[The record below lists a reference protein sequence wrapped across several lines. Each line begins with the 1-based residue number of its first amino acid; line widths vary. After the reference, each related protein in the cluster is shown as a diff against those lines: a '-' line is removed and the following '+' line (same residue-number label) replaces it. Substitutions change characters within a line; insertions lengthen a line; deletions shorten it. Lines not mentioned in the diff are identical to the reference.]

1 MKTSKTALNLTE
13 GRPVKLILL
22 FAIPVFL
29 GNLFQICYSLVDTKI
44 VGRILGE
51 TALAAVGSVSV
62 LYTLLTGFFN
72 GLSLGFS
79 VLTAR
84 FFGSGEERKLKENVA
99 GAIVLGFLTAGVLI
113 TGTAIFI
120 RPILMLLN
128 VPPQQLDMALS
139 YITLLV
145 WGMFVTLAYNL
156 CANTLRA
163 IGDSITPLIFLVI
176 AAVANVVLDYLFI
189 LVFHMGVRGAAVATL
204 VSQMLSVVLC
214 LLRIRRGFPMLHL
227 AREHFV
233 LSKEQVLSLYE
244 SGLSMGLM
252 SSLVNFG
259 SLVLQ
264 SGINQLGTN
273 IIVAHTAAR
282 KVFEI
287 WGLPVSVLGSSMAT
301 YCGQNYG
308 AGRYDRIRQGMKSV
322 LILGAVWDG
331 IVFVLAQTVSPYLI
345 RFITSSENEE
355 IIYWGTLYLRVD
367 MSFLLVCLF
376 IVILRNCMQGFGDY
390 RTPVLSSFIEL
401 VGKLVFTFVFV
412 RLFGYWGIIWTEPVI
427 WFLMVI
433 PLIIMTLKN
442 PVIRKDS
449 GVAMSG
455 DNLFAGRLNSEKR

>member
-1 MKTSKTALNLTE
+1 MKNAKTALNLTE

-84 FFGSGEERKLKENVA
+84 FYGSGEEKKLKENVA
-99 GAIVLGFLTAGVLI
+99 GAIVLGFLTAAVI
-113 TGTAIFI
+113 VTAAAVFI
-120 RPILMLLN
+120 RPILTLLN
-128 VPPQQLDMALS
+128 VPSQQMDMALS

-176 AAVANVVLDYLFI
+176 AALTNVALDYLFI
-189 LVFHMGVRGAAVATL
+189 LVFDMGVRGAAVATL
-204 VSQMLSVVLC
+204 ISQMLSVVLC
-214 LLRIRRGFPMLHL
+214 LVRIRQGFPILHL
-227 AREHFV
+227 AKEHFV
-233 LSKEQVLSLYE
+233 LSKDRIRSLYQ

-259 SLVLQ
+259 TLILQ
-264 SGINQLGTN
+264 SGINQLGTE

-282 KVFEI
+282 KVCEI

-322 LILGAVWDG
+322 LILGAAWDG
-331 IVFVLAQTVSPYLI
+331 VVFILAHTVSPYLI
-345 RFITSSENEE
+345 RFITSSDNGE
-355 IIYWGTLYLRVD
+355 IVYWGTTYLRVD
-367 MSFLLVCLF
+367 MSFLIVTMF

-390 RTPVLSSFIEL
+390 RTPILSSFIEL

-412 RLFGYWGIIWTEPVI
+412 RMFGYWGIIWTEPVI

-433 PLIIMTLKN
+433 PLAVMTLRN
-442 PVIRKDS
+442 PI
-449 GVAMSG
+449 M
-455 DNLFAGRLNSEKR
+455 KRS